1 MEMRSL
7 GTQGLRVG
15 AIGLGCMGM
24 SEFYGATDEAESLAT
39 IDRALELGVTM
50 LDTADVY
57 GPRTNE
63 VLVGK
68 AVKGRRD
75 RVIVATKFGIVR
87 TSDPGYRAV
96 NGRPEYVKASCD
108 GSLSRLGIDTI
119 DLYYQHRVDRQT
131 PIEETVGA
139 MADLV
144 QAGKIRYIGLSEA
157 GADTIRRAH
166 AVHPITALQSEYSL
180 WTRDPEDRVL
190 ATCRELG
197 IGFVAYSP
205 LGRGLLTGRIR
216 SEADLA
222 PNDFRRGVSRFHE
235 ENLQK
240 NLALIAHIEELAA
253 AKGITPAQLAI
264 AWVLTRGS
272 DIVPIVGT
280 KRRTYLEENL
290 KALDVRFTGQELQ
303 RLDELAPRGVASGD
317 RYPQHSMQFI
327 DF

>member
-1 MEMRSL
+1 
-7 GTQGLRVG
+7 
-15 AIGLGCMGM
+15 MGM
-24 SEFYGATDEAESLAT
+24 SEFYGAADEAESLAT

-87 TSDPGYRAV
+87 TADPSYRAV

-108 GSLSRLGIDTI
+108 GSLSRLGIDAI
-119 DLYYQHRVDRQT
+119 DLYYQHRVDKQT

-157 GADTIRRAH
+157 SADTIRRAH
-166 AVHPITALQSEYSL
+166 AVHPITAVQSEYSL

-205 LGRGLLTGRIR
+205 LGRGLLAGRIR

-235 ENLQK
+235 QNLQK
-240 NLALIAHIEELAA
+240 NLALIAHIEALAA
-253 AKGITPAQLAI
+253 SKSVTPAQLAI
-264 AWVLTRGS
+264 AWVLSRGT
-272 DIVPIVGT
+272 DVVPIVGT

-290 KALDVRFTGQELQ
+290 KALDVRFTGQELE

-327 DF
+327 DM

>member
-24 SEFYGATDEAESLAT
+24 SEFYGAADEAESLAT

-87 TSDPGYRAV
+87 TADPSYRAV

-108 GSLSRLGIDTI
+108 GSLSRLGIDAI
-119 DLYYQHRVDRQT
+119 DLYYQHRVDKQT

-157 GADTIRRAH
+157 SADTIRRAH
-166 AVHPITALQSEYSL
+166 AVHPITAVQSEYSL

-205 LGRGLLTGRIR
+205 LGRGLLAGRIR

-235 ENLQK
+235 QNLQK
-240 NLALIAHIEELAA
+240 NLALIAHIEALAA
-253 AKGITPAQLAI
+253 SKSVTPAQLAI
-264 AWVLTRGS
+264 AWVLSRGT
-272 DIVPIVGT
+272 DVVPIVGT

-290 KALDVRFTGQELQ
+290 KALDVRFTGQELE

-327 DF
+327 DM